1 MKFPR
6 RAFVHLAVG
15 AAALP
20 AVPRIARA
28 QAYPSRP
35 VRIVVGFPAGGATDI
50 QARLMG
56 EWLTERLGQQFIV
69 ENKPGASGNIGTETV
84 AKAPADGYTLL
95 QVVTPH
101 AINAAL
107 YTNLSFDFIRDIAPV
122 IYAARLAYVVVVNPS
137 VPATTIP
144 ELIAYAKANPG
155 KINYGSAGQGT
166 PQNIACELF
175 KMMTGVN
182 LVHVPYK
189 GGAPAVADLIAGHV
203 QVIFAPVSESIQQIK
218 AGKLRALA
226 VTTATR
232 LDVLPDVPTIADFV
246 PGYEASGFA
255 GIGVPR
261 NTPAEIIDMLNKE
274 INAGLADTKIKARIV
289 ELGGTVLGGTPA
301 EFGEDHLGG
310 HRKVGEGDQVRGHQG
325 RIGPVATGFQILS
338 LSRAR
343 TAPCPDHAAKSEIK
357 GLKPDNRGGE
367 WASTGVRDTWRL
379 SLTEWKRCAIV

>member
-1 MKFPR
+1 MKYPR
-6 RAFVHLAVG
+6 RTFMQLAVG

-20 AVPRIARA
+20 AMPGTSWA

-56 EWLTERLGQQFIV
+56 EWLTERFAQQFIV
-69 ENKPGASGNIGTETV
+69 ENKPGASGNIGTEMV
-84 AKAPADGYTLL
+84 AKSPADGYTLL

-107 YTNLSFDFIRDIAPV
+107 YSNLSFDFMRDIAPV
-122 IYAARLAYVVVVNPS
+122 ICSARLAYVVVVNPS
-137 VPATTIP
+137 VPAKTLP
-144 ELIAYAKANPG
+144 EFIAYAKANPG

-189 GGAPAVADLIAGHV
+189 GGAPAVADLISGHV

-218 AGKLRALA
+218 AGKLRPLA
-226 VTTATR
+226 VTTTAR
-232 LDVLPDVPTIADFV
+232 LDVLPDVPSVSDFV

-255 GIGVPR
+255 GIGVPKS
-261 NTPAEIIDMLNKE
+261 TPVEIINALNKE
-274 INAGLADTKIKARIV
+274 LNAGLADSKIKTRIV

-301 EFGEDHLGG
+301 QFG
-310 HRKVGEGDQVRGHQG
+310 
-325 RIGPVATGFQILS
+325 TILS
-338 LSRAR
+338 EA
-343 TAPCPDHAAKSEIK
+343 TEKWAKVIK
-357 GLKPDNRGGE
+357 FAGIKAE
-367 WASTGVRDTWRL
+367 
-379 SLTEWKRCAIV
+379 

>member
-6 RAFVHLAVG
+6 RTFMHLAAG

-20 AVPRIARA
+20 AISHTSWA

-50 QARLMG
+50 QGRLMG

-69 ENKPGASGNIGTETV
+69 ENKPGASGNIGTELV
-84 AKAPADGYTLL
+84 AKSPADGYTLL

-107 YTNLSFDFIRDIAPV
+107 YSNLSFDFMRDIAPV
-122 IYAARLAYVVVVNPS
+122 ICSARLAYVVVVNPS
-137 VPATTIP
+137 VPAKTLP
-144 ELIAYAKANPG
+144 EFIAYAKANPG

-189 GGAPAVADLIAGHV
+189 GGAPAVADLISGHV
-203 QVIFAPVSESIQQIK
+203 QVIFAPISESIQQIK
-218 AGKLRALA
+218 AGKLLPLA
-226 VTTATR
+226 VTTTAR
-232 LDVLPDVPTIADFV
+232 LDVMPDVPSVSDFV

-255 GIGVPR
+255 GIGVPK
-261 NTPAEIIDMLNKE
+261 NTPTEIINLLNKE
-274 INAGLADTKIKARIV
+274 LNAGLADSKIKTRIV
-289 ELGGTVLGGTPA
+289 ELGGTVLGGSPA
-301 EFGEDHLGG
+301 EFE
-310 HRKVGEGDQVRGHQG
+310 
-325 RIGPVATGFQILS
+325 AILS
-338 LSRAR
+338 EA
-343 TAPCPDHAAKSEIK
+343 TEKWAKVIK
-357 GLKPDNRGGE
+357 FAGIKAE
-367 WASTGVRDTWRL
+367 
-379 SLTEWKRCAIV
+379 

>member
-1 MKFPR
+1 MKFSR
-6 RAFVHLAVG
+6 RTFLHLAMG

-35 VRIVVGFPAGGATDI
+35 VRIIVGFPAGGATDI

-56 EWLTERLGQQFIV
+56 QWLSDRLGQPFIV
-69 ENKPGASGNIGTETV
+69 ENRAGASGNIGTEAV

-107 YTNLSFDFIRDIAPV
+107 YTNLSFDFVRDIAPV
-122 IYAARLAYVVVVNPS
+122 ICAARLAYVVVVHPS

-144 ELIAYAKANPG
+144 EFITYARANPG

-166 PQNIACELF
+166 PQNITCELF
-175 KMMTGVN
+175 KMMTGLN

-189 GGAPAVADLIAGHV
+189 GGAPAVTDLMAGHV
-203 QVIFAPVSESIQQIK
+203 QVVFAPVSESLPHIK

-226 VTTATR
+226 ATTASR
-232 LDVLPDVPTIADFV
+232 LNVLPDVPTIAEFV

-255 GIGVPR
+255 GIGAPR
-261 NTPAEIIDMLNKE
+261 NTPPEIIAMLNKE
-274 INAGLADTKIKARIV
+274 LNAGLADSKVRARIV
-289 ELGGTVLGGTPA
+289 ELGGTVLGGSPA
-301 EFGEDHLGG
+301 EFGAIIAEATEKWA
-310 HRKVGEGDQVRGHQG
+310 KV
-325 RIGPVATGFQILS
+325 
-338 LSRAR
+338 
-343 TAPCPDHAAKSEIK
+343 IK
-357 GLKPDNRGGE
+357 FAGIKAD
-367 WASTGVRDTWRL
+367 
-379 SLTEWKRCAIV
+379 